1 MKQTVIGNFISQ
13 KRKEKNL
20 TQEQLAEKLGIS
32 NKTVSKWETGKS
44 MPDYSIIE
52 LLCEVLSVSIS
63 ELITGKEKDAD
74 INSSSLEEKLAL
86 LSYKVEQLEN
96 QKDSQL
102 DSRKTVT
109 TGISLGSVLAVVI
122 SYTKWQSIGWA
133 IFHGLMSWGYVIYY
147 LIKY

>member
-1 MKQTVIGNFISQ
+1 M
-13 KRKEKNL
+13 
-20 TQEQLAEKLGIS
+20 
-32 NKTVSKWETGKS
+32 
-44 MPDYSIIE
+44 
-52 LLCEVLSVSIS
+52 
-63 ELITGKEKDAD
+63 
-74 INSSSLEEKLAL
+74 
-86 LSYKVEQLEN
+86 SYKVEQLEN